1 MFLPS
6 HTRPFIRANPL
17 EQAVS
22 EEQKNIDGK
31 SIKIRFLLFFF
42 FFSESLCV
50 SGLTDL
56 AGLTGAAPGRP
67 QGGAAL
73 GLQSGSVDVDLT
85 AVVLYGQPAGALH
98 TVCGV
103 QETAKKKKKHF
114 SKTLLSAVNVVT
126 VGYGSFRILFGTT
139 CIFRWR
145 GAVLT
150 DSY

>member
-22 EEQKNIDGK
+22 EEQEDIDGK

-42 FFSESLCV
+42 FSESVCV

-85 AVVLYGQPAGALH
+85 AVVLYGEPAGALH

-103 QETAKKKKKHF
+103 EETAKKKKSF
-114 SKTLLSAVNVVT
+114 RKTLLSAVNVVT

>member
-22 EEQKNIDGK
+22 EEQEDIDGK
-31 SIKIRFLLFFF
+31 SIKIRFLLFFS
-42 FFSESLCV
+42 FFSESVCV

-85 AVVLYGQPAGALH
+85 AVVLYGEPAGALH

-103 QETAKKKKKHF
+103 EETAKKKKSF
-114 SKTLLSAVNVVT
+114 RKTLLSAVNIVT
-126 VGYGSFRILFGTT
+126 VGYGSFRNLFGTT